1 MRLLLDECVP
11 KRLKRELHGHDA
23 KTVQDMGWAGI
34 KNGALLR
41 LADGQFDALLTVD
54 EGFEYQQNLSGLRIS
69 VIVMMAPSNDVD
81 DLHPLLP
88 AVKEALSSLRPGE
101 ISCEWVANL
110 QMEPTRPNACA
121 IMSLRRAAHLNRWA
135 DSDDSIASEGR
146 G

>member
-11 KRLKRELHGHDA
+11 KRLKRELPAHEV
-23 KTVQDMGWAGI
+23 KTVQDMGWAGN

-54 EGFEYQQNLSGLRIS
+54 QGIQYQQNLSGLRIS
-69 VIVMMAPSNDVD
+69 VVIMMAPSNDVD

-88 AVKEALSSLRPGE
+88 AVEEALAGMRPGE
-101 ISCEWVANL
+101 IMRV
-110 QMEPTRPNACA
+110 
-121 IMSLRRAAHLNRWA
+121 
-135 DSDDSIASEGR
+135 G

>member
-11 KRLKRELHGHDA
+11 KRLERESRGHDA

-54 EGFEYQQNLSGLRIS
+54 QGIEYQQNLSGLSIC
-69 VIVMMAPSNDVD
+69 VVAMMAPSNDVD
-81 DLHPLLP
+81 DLRPLLP
-88 AVKEALSSLRPGE
+88 GVEQALLSVRPGE
-101 ISCEWVANL
+101 IIRV
-110 QMEPTRPNACA
+110 
-121 IMSLRRAAHLNRWA
+121 
-135 DSDDSIASEGR
+135 G